1 MCSITIKMKQ
11 FEYTL
16 LEVPHKGFWGYA
28 VDHEALTLKL
38 NELGR
43 KGWEVALINDMYK
56 SSGTAKA
63 VIILKRE
70 LNH

>member
-1 MCSITIKMKQ
+1 MKQ
-11 FEYTL
+11 FEYTY

-28 VDHEALTLKL
+28 VDHEALILRL
-38 NELGR
+38 NEMGK
-43 KGWEVALINDMYK
+43 KGWEVAVINDMYK
-56 SSGTAKA
+56 SSGAAKA